1 MKHTHPEI
9 IDPTLRLMFA
19 NELLTLRRSMRQA
32 RVEWK
37 SEWVC
42 GIRLGI
48 ETALRRV
55 NYLVYN
61 VTALSEAVTLFNP
74 QDNRISAA
82 D

>member
-19 NELLTLRRSMRQA
+19 NELWTLRRSMRQA
-32 RVEWK
+32 RVDLK
-37 SEWVC
+37 SEWVA
-42 GIRLGI
+42 GIRLGF

-55 NYLVYN
+55 HYLVYN
-61 VTALSEAVTLFNP
+61 VTALPEAVTLFNTEA
-74 QDNRISAA
+74 NRVSAA